1 MCTHVKMYNECK
13 NVLIFSIEEEVTYRL
28 GALSIDTQ
36 KDSFIRHIEEEFENF
51 ENARQNEIEKAEE
64 KISDMKQESSQKNSL
79 IRATK
84 LIDQLSAERAL
95 LKDLENQLNVFREY
109 KNQLLEELKS
119 TKYDQYEL
127 DQMKNDFKLES
138 KRFEASLP
146 IYAKK
151 TEILDN
157 IRNWPVTI
165 LTAETGSGKS
175 TQVVQYLHQM
185 DPSAKIICT
194 QPRKVAATSLA
205 ARVSDEMGSKVGEEV
220 GYRIGARAKE
230 GRNTQIMYVTD
241 HILLNQCL
249 YDRDLRKYKYVIV
262 DEAHE
267 RSISTDLLLAMVKKA
282 LRRRPSMRL
291 IISSATIDPK
301 VFEDYFV
308 GISNCIHVSG
318 RTYPVEAIYENLSI
332 GMDYLKIA
340 VEKAKELHRNEPAG
354 GDVLV
359 FLTTPG
365 ETERAQDI
373 MTSDPTISPELKC
386 LVLHGRLQPEEQQLV
401 FEPTPKWK
409 RKIVFATNSA
419 ETSITIPNIKYV
431 IDSGMVKEKHY
442 DREKNASLLKVGP
455 VNKSSAEQR
464 MGRAGRTQPG
474 KCYRLYTEEEFKE
487 MNDSMLPEI
496 LRENLG
502 LAMLKLYE
510 FDIGDPF
517 NYEFVEAPPKQALN
531 MAKQELK
538 DLDAIKNGSLT
549 RYGRIMA
556 SLDLEPKLGK
566 FVALCIDMEI
576 GIDAMVI
583 AAVCSVGGSVFFRA
597 GTEDEKQMSDRL
609 KTRFLNSIGDLFT
622 FLGVYK
628 EWVEIP
634 DLTKSQWCV
643 ENSMNAKSLRFARDL
658 VNDMKKNA
666 ENLLDVEISDEFSDL
681 DDLKDILPVNLVECF
696 KSSLAYYS
704 GHERGGY
711 YRPGLGCDRFYLHP
725 SATLSFLNSTPK
737 WILFTE
743 ILTTNRN
750 YLINSIKIPEVMA
763 NKFIKQSPVRLVKQW
778 IVGKKMAESL
788 GLGRLNCR
796 LETKLQQEIDQ
807 NIYIDFDKNNGT
819 VSLHCSLD
827 VAQKASIQLDDI
839 IKDKR
844 RWIDLD
850 RIEIPISER
859 NSTCVVIEK
868 GGVCSEVLFQG
879 EFCSL
884 LIKGIKESVKA
895 EQVEKEFEIF
905 GEIVQLIKFF
915 NSYYWGKIT
924 FAKSSQAAKA
934 LSQCKRRFV
943 YNIDFE
949 DIFVKACFN
958 QDIVSGGTRYCGVK
972 ATWTRIPAKGDFAF
986 VTFQDQKMFNEFVGE
1001 RKLIGGRFYSFK
1013 SGKNSRPLSLKMT
1026 EISTYATQEELKLSI
1041 ENQFPHIKV
1050 SSCVIPREAPRSIDS
1065 KDVIDAKKRQISM
1078 HLQRCLPSKDGERF
1092 RIEMKPVSNEKQCE
1106 YQAKIW
1112 CQNAN
1117 DCQILINSNMTMGL
1131 FAKVKFT
1138 PELKTDQISIPITVY
1153 HYVKEDLEK
1162 QIRAMKG
1169 VRMISNEK
1177 NNKKNKNAPKFVE
1190 IQLEAKQIETLRDAN
1205 KLLLD
1210 VVRGEQV
1217 QCNER
1222 QFRFFKTPI
1231 GREFIEELG
1240 SKNACEIKIE
1250 RRQRSIII
1258 FGNMECRRRL
1268 GKVITK
1274 KKKEMDQQVYNV
1286 WTEDFSRKP
1295 MGFIKR
1301 FIKKYG
1307 YDLEKLYKE
1316 ITGIALVNI
1325 NFFCHTIEFQGDKD
1339 ALLKC
1344 KEVICN
1350 LVDEME
1356 ATISSKRVKGD
1367 AAEQNT
1373 CPICFDDLEVTSH
1386 QLETCSHSYCVEC
1399 YSGICQHAIQNKKLP
1414 LICAVEG
1421 CNSPFSIYD
1430 LTEVIEPKNIVL
1442 VAVERYIAS
1451 HQDMYKYC
1459 VTPDCLNIYRASKTP
1474 NPDEPFH
1481 CMMCEVQICTF
1492 CHKKNHTGLTCGLEN
1507 RKDDDGLSE
1516 WLHGNQENRGLCPS
1530 CTAPIE
1536 RADGCRHIECSVC
1549 RKHVCWRCKRASFN
1563 TSTECYDHLA
1573 RCGGG
1578 NMGLFR

>member
-1 MCTHVKMYNECK
+1 M
-13 NVLIFSIEEEVTYRL
+13 TYRL
-28 GALSIDTQ
+28 NSLSIDTQ
-36 KDSFIRHIEEEFENF
+36 QQKHEYICHICQEFQSLEKLK
-51 ENARQNEIEKAEE
+51 QNEIEKVKEN
-64 KISDMKQESSQKNSL
+64 IFDMKQESSQHNPL
-79 IRATK
+79 IRATE
-84 LIDQLSAERAL
+84 LIDQLHAERSL
-95 LKDLENQLNVFREY
+95 LKELENQLAVFQEY
-109 KNQLLEELKS
+109 KLQLLAELKS
-119 TKYDQYEL
+119 TRYDQHEL
-127 DQMKNDFKLES
+127 NRKKNDFKLES
-138 KRFEASLP
+138 KRFKASLP

-157 IRNWPVTI
+157 IRKWPVTI

-185 DPSAKIICT
+185 DPSAKIVCT

-205 ARVSDEMGSKVGEEV
+205 SRVSDELGSKVGEVV
-220 GYRIGARAKE
+220 GYRIGARAE
-230 GRNTQIMYVTD
+230 EERSTRIMYVTD

-249 YDRDLRKYKYVIV
+249 YDCDLRKYKYVIV

-301 VFEDYFV
+301 IFEDYFV
-308 GISNCIHVSG
+308 GISNRIHVSG
-318 RTYPVEAIYENLSI
+318 RTYPVEAIYESLSI

-340 VEKAKELHRNEPAG
+340 VEKAKELHRNEPP

-365 ETERAQDI
+365 ETEKAQDI
-373 MTSDPTISPELKC
+373 MTSDSSISPELKC

-442 DREKNASLLKVGP
+442 DREKNASLLKIGP

-474 KCYRLYTEEEFKE
+474 KCYRLYTEEEFNE

-510 FDIGDPF
+510 FNIGDPF
-517 NYEFVEAPPKQALN
+517 NYDFVEAPPKQALN

-538 DLDAIKNGSLT
+538 DLGAIRNDSLT
-549 RYGRIMA
+549 RYGQIMA

-566 FVALCIDMEI
+566 FVALCIDMKI

-609 KTRFLNSIGDLFT
+609 KTRFLDSHGDLFT
-622 FLGVYK
+622 FLAVYK
-628 EWVEIP
+628 EWVEISNVN
-634 DLTKSQWCV
+634 KNQWCV
-643 ENSMNAKSLRFARDL
+643 ENSMNAKSLRFTRDL
-658 VNDMKKNA
+658 INDMKTN
-666 ENLLDVEISDEFSDL
+666 VEKTFDIDISDEFSDL
-681 DDLKDILPVNLVECF
+681 DHLKYILPRNLVKCF

-711 YRPGLGCDRFYLHP
+711 FRSDSGSDRFYLHP

-743 ILTTNRN
+743 VLTTNRT
-750 YLINSIKIPEVMA
+750 YLMNSIEIPEAIV
-763 NKFIKQSPVRLVKQW
+763 NEFIKQNPLHLVKQW
-778 IVGKKMAESL
+778 IVGKNMAESL
-788 GLGRLNCR
+788 GLGRWNCR

-807 NIYIDFDKNNGT
+807 NIYIEFNKNNGM
-819 VSLHCSLD
+819 VSLYCTADNADEASKTLD
-827 VAQKASIQLDDI
+827 RI

-868 GGVCSEVLFQG
+868 GGVCSEILLQG
-879 EFCSL
+879 EFSSL
-884 LIKGIKESVKA
+884 LIRGIKDSIKP
-895 EQVEKEFEIF
+895 EQVETQFKVF
-905 GEIVQLIKFF
+905 GEIVQLIKFH

-924 FAKSSQAAKA
+924 FAKSSQAAEA
-934 LSQCKRRFV
+934 LSQCKRRFR
-943 YNIDFE
+943 YDIDFE
-949 DIFVKACFN
+949 DILVKACFN
-958 QDIVSGGTRYCGVK
+958 QNIVSGGNRYCGVK
-972 ATWTRIPAKGDFAF
+972 ATWTRIPAKGNFAF
-986 VTFQDQKMFNEFVGE
+986 ITFENQEMFNEFLGE
-1001 RKLIGGRFYSFK
+1001 RKLIGDKLYSFK
-1013 SGKNSRPLSLKMT
+1013 RGKNPKPLSLKMT
-1026 EISTYATQEELKLSI
+1026 GISTYATQEELKLSI
-1041 ENQFPHIKV
+1041 ENQYPHIKV
-1050 SSCVIPREAPRSIDS
+1050 SSCVIPREAPRSVDS
-1065 KDVIDAKKRQISM
+1065 KDVMNAKKRQISM
-1078 HLQRCLPSKDGERF
+1078 HLKNCLPSHDGKRF
-1092 RIEMKPVSNEKQCE
+1092 QIVMKPVSFEKQPE
-1106 YQAKIW
+1106 YEANIW

-1117 DCQILINSNMTMGL
+1117 DCQILMSSNMTMGL
-1131 FAKVKFT
+1131 AKVKFT
-1138 PELKTDQISIPITVY
+1138 PELKTDQISVPITVY

-1169 VRMISNEK
+1169 VHMRSNEK
-1177 NNKKNKNAPKFVE
+1177 KDQKNKNAPKFVE
-1190 IQLEAKQIETLRDAN
+1190 LQLEAKQIETLRDAN

-1210 VVRGEQV
+1210 AVRGEQV

-1231 GREFIEELG
+1231 GREFIEELA
-1240 SKNACEIKIE
+1240 SKNACEIRIE
-1250 RRQRSIII
+1250 HRQRSIVI
-1258 FGNMECRRRL
+1258 FGSMECRRRL
-1268 GKVITK
+1268 GLVVNE
-1274 KKKEMDQQVYNV
+1274 KKKEMDRQDYDV

-1307 YDLEKLYKE
+1307 YDLEKLYRE
-1316 ITGIALVNI
+1316 FTGIALVNI
-1325 NFFCHTIEFQGDKD
+1325 NFLRHAIEFQGDKE

-1344 KEVICN
+1344 KEAICN

-1356 ATISSKRVKGD
+1356 TTISRRVKGD
-1367 AAEQNT
+1367 AAEQKA

-1386 QLETCSHSYCVEC
+1386 QLEVCSHSYCIEC
-1399 YSGICQHAIQNKKLP
+1399 YSGICRHAIQNKKLP
-1414 LICAVEG
+1414 LVCAEDG
-1421 CNSPFSIYD
+1421 CNTPFSIHD
-1430 LTEVIEPKNIVL
+1430 IKEVIEPKDIVL
-1442 VAVERYIAS
+1442 VAVEQYVAS
-1451 HQDMYKYC
+1451 HQDTYKYC
-1459 VTPDCLNIYRASKTP
+1459 VTPDCLNVYRASKTP

-1492 CHKKNHTGLTCGLEN
+1492 CHKENHAGLTCGLEN

-1516 WLHGNQENRGLCPS
+1516 WLRSDNKNRGLCPS

-1536 RADGCRHIECSVC
+1536 RSDGCLHIECSVC
-1549 RKHVCWRCKRASFN
+1549 RKHICWRCKIAFFD
-1563 TSTECYDHLA
+1563 TSTQCYSHLGL
-1573 RCGGG
+1573 CGGG
-1578 NMGLFR
+1578 NRGLYH